1 MGKRIYLAILWTIT
15 IFCIGL
21 GCYHNNGFNGHFY
34 FGFNGT
40 TSYDN
45 VKDFGTSVERT
56 TEDNGEKGT
65 HIYEQPFTNL
75 VIDCEV
81 ADVTIQKGNTLSCDY
96 RIAKRTT
103 YSFDWK
109 PDNEGTAYITLENK
123 KSYNNNGSSFV
134 IYIPSD
140 VNLSSVT
147 IQNDVGDTTLENV
160 SIDTLSINS
169 DVGDIDLNR
178 VTTKNTTLDADTG
191 DVDITNTSFQNL
203 TSTLDVGDCT
213 IDDVDVENYN
223 LDLSAD
229 IGDIEVNGDTH
240 RSEYTVNN
248 GLSQTIS
255 VSCSV
260 GEIEIN

>member
-1 MGKRIYLAILWTIT
+1 MGKRIYLAIIWTIT

-21 GCYHNNGFNGHFY
+21 GCFHNNGFNGHFF

-40 TSYDN
+40 KSYDN
-45 VKDFGTSVERT
+45 VKDFDTSTERT
-56 TEDNGEKGT
+56 TEDTGEKGT

-75 VIDCEV
+75 VIECDV
-81 ADVTIQKGNTLSCDY
+81 ADITIKKGNTLSCDY

-109 PDNEGTAYITLENK
+109 QDNEGTAYITLKNK
-123 KSYNNNGSSFV
+123 KSFNNNGSSFV

-147 IQNDVGDTTLENV
+147 IQNDVGDTSLENV
-160 SIDTLSINS
+160 SIDTISINS
-169 DVGDIDLNR
+169 DAGDIDLKH
-178 VTTKNTTLDADTG
+178 VTTKDTTLDTDTG
-191 DVDITNTSFQNL
+191 DVDVKSTSFQNL
-203 TSTLDVGDCT
+203 TATLDVGDCT
-213 IDDVDVENYN
+213 LKDVDTENYN
-223 LDLSAD
+223 LDLNAD
-229 IGDIEVNGDTH
+229 IGDIDVDGDTH

-248 GLSQTIS
+248 GLSQNIS

-260 GEIEIN
+260 GEIEID